1 MILTIPFPDFDPVI
15 FQLGPFAI
23 RWYSLAYI
31 AGLVIGWR
39 YCRHLAV
46 RSPARFVPDELPAKA
61 TEEQTQKHNERTAA
75 VFDDFLLWAT
85 LGVILGGRLGF
96 VLFYKPGDYL
106 SQPLEILKIWQGGM
120 SFHGGLLG
128 VLAAVAVF
136 SWHRRIPLVALADI
150 ISAAAPIGLFL
161 GRIANFVN
169 GELYGRA
176 TDVPWAMIFPG
187 DSEGLP
193 RHPSQLYQ
201 AGLEGLTLF
210 LVLYVL
216 ARRGGLDR
224 TGLLSGV
231 FLTGYAL
238 SRIAMELFRQPD
250 AHLGFLLGGATMGQ
264 LLSLPI
270 LLGGLGLVA
279 WSLRGRRPAD
289 RGRTRSQ

>member
-15 FQLGPFAI
+15 FQFGPFAI

-39 YCRHLAV
+39 YCRRLAV
-46 RSPARFVPDELPAKA
+46 RSPARFIPEDLPAEA
-61 TEEQTQKHNERTAA
+61 SEEQIEEHKERTAN

-85 LGVILGGRLGF
+85 VGVILGGRLGF

-106 SQPLEILKIWQGGM
+106 SQPWEIFKIWQGGM

-128 VLAAVAVF
+128 VLAAVAIF
-136 SWHRRIPLVALADI
+136 AWRRRIPLIAMADI
-150 ISAAAPIGLFL
+150 VSAAAPIGLFL

-176 TDVPWAMIFPG
+176 TDVPWAMVFPG
-187 DSEGLP
+187 DPDGLP

-216 ARRGGLDR
+216 VRLGGLDR
-224 TGLLSGV
+224 TGLLSGA
-231 FLTGYAL
+231 FLIGYAL
-238 SRIAMELFRQPD
+238 SRLAMELFRQPD
-250 AHLGFLLGGATMGQ
+250 VHLGFLVGGATMGQ
-264 LLSLPI
+264 LLSLPM

-279 WSLRGRRPAD
+279 WSLRGRRPT
-289 RGRTRSQ
+289 GGG

>member
-15 FQLGPFAI
+15 FELGPFAI

-39 YCRHLAV
+39 YCRRLAI
-46 RSPARFVPDELPAKA
+46 RSPARFTPDDLPDDA
-61 TEEQTQKHNERTAA
+61 TEEQIHEHRERRAN

-96 VLFYKPGDYL
+96 VLFYKPGEYL

-128 VLAAVAVF
+128 VLAAVAIF
-136 SWHRRIPLVALADI
+136 AWRRRIPIVAMADI
-150 ISAAAPIGLFL
+150 VSAAAPIGLFL

-169 GELYGRA
+169 GELYGRPA
-176 TDVPWAMIFPG
+176 DVPWAMIFPK
-187 DSEGLP
+187 DPDGLS

-201 AGLEGLTLF
+201 AGLEGLVLF
-210 LVLYVL
+210 LVLYALVRL
-216 ARRGGLDR
+216 GGLER
-224 TGLLSGV
+224 TGLLSGA

-238 SRIAMELFRQPD
+238 SRLIMELFRQPD
-250 AHLGFLLGGATMGQ
+250 AHLGFLVGGATMGQ
-264 LLSLPI
+264 LLSLPM

-279 WSLRGRRPAD
+279 WSLRGRRPT
-289 RGRTRSQ
+289 GGG

>member
-15 FQLGPFAI
+15 IEFGPFAI

-39 YCRHLAV
+39 YCRRLAI
-46 RSPARFVPDELPAKA
+46 RSPARFTPDDLPADA
-61 TEEQTQKHNERTAA
+61 TEEQVRDHRERTAA

-96 VLFYKPGDYL
+96 ALFYNPGYYL
-106 SQPLEILKIWQGGM
+106 SHPLEILKVWQGGM

-128 VLAAVAVF
+128 VLAAVAIF
-136 SWHRRIPLVALADI
+136 AWRRRIPLVPMADI
-150 ISAAAPIGLFL
+150 VSAAAPIGLFL

-169 GELYGRA
+169 GELYGRSA
-176 TDVPWAMIFPG
+176 EVPWAMVFPS
-187 DSEGLP
+187 DPEGLP

-201 AGLEGLTLF
+201 AGFEGLALF
-210 LVLYVL
+210 LVLFVL
-216 ARRGGLDR
+216 VRLGALDR
-224 TGLLSGV
+224 TGLLSGA

-238 SRIAMELFRQPD
+238 SRLTMEFFRQPD
-250 AHLGFLLGGATMGQ
+250 AHLGFLLGGTTMGQ
-264 LLSLPI
+264 LLSLPM

-279 WSLRGRRPAD
+279 WSLRGRRPAGD
-289 RGRTRSQ
+289 G